1 MARILAGG
9 DATDAAP
16 GLGARPTPRRG
27 GFAVRCFD
35 GQSATGQPQPTGVEA
50 DSVCQCQR
58 DRIIL
63 RPSGGALRPGPLQGP
78 QEGRPGAG
86 IHRPARGQGRS
97 EVSGQ
102 GEFSLTQ
109 VLDRPLSGRVF
120 FEEVI
125 RENLDLGRPDQV
137 ALIFGKRVTR
147 RTPGWFRTRV
157 LTERGLRIATFW
169 TRTYNRWLRPGLLA
183 NLRDH
188 LTRLGFRGTKSVNPR
203 ECF

>member
-102 GEFSLTQ
+102 GELSLTQ

-125 RENLDLGRPDQV
+125 RENLDLGSPDHV

-147 RTPGWFRTRV
+147 RTPGWFRTRG
-157 LTERGLRIATFW
+157 LTQGVMAALHADYFGNKIKPYFKEGRAGRTETTIHHPKAFGLRKG
-169 TRTYNRWLRPGLLA
+169 R
-183 NLRDH
+183 
-188 LTRLGFRGTKSVNPR
+188 VQ
-203 ECF
+203 